1 MTTLFYVIVGC
12 TMQFVIGTGLAFLC
26 SQPISGKNFF
36 RVLFFIPLMITPLGV
51 GYAFKMVLDITKG
64 PLQPLWDGIG
74 LQNWAWSTDAWAAR
88 WFVILGDSWQ
98 WIPFIF
104 IVMLA
109 ALENVSRD
117 QVEAAQVDGASS
129 VQIFREIT
137 WPQIVP
143 VAVTVI
149 LIRMIEAFKI
159 VDLPNIMTSGG
170 PGIAT
175 ESMTLHSYFLWRAN
189 DMGSSAAVAYLLLI
203 LTVVVCA
210 SFFNYVVLGPIA
222 ESQMSDVL
230 LQVREVQPQPDGAA
244 VRAAGRRQDVAR
256 RQGRRLQPAGLL
268 VALRHL
274 PDLLGG
280 DHRLQGCGRRQPGP
294 VLHSLRG
301 LPAQRSTPGAC
312 TSRPIP
318 IAISMPSAG
327 SSCCY
332 VYNSFAFI
340 VSPVVHDRA
349 DGAADLQGLSRLHQF
364 AGDRHRLDRALRHRS
379 AAWRPMRW
387 PASSTSRSSA
397 TSSCSCCSR
406 SR

>member
-1 MTTLFYVIVGC
+1 MPSAETTYQPGNSPAGPFGAGSWGEWADRHSRTFFIAPAVVLILIFAIFPTFYSIVFALSRVKFTANGLRFRFVWFDNFLAQFSGNEQAHFLGKLSNITLLGSAFSLAVLVLALWWLYRSWRKGASWIAMLGRLISAAMFVFLGFILGATLLSGSPWGTLMTTLFYVVVGC
-12 TMQFVIGTGLAFLC
+12 TVQFIIGTGLAFLC

-64 PLQPLWDGIG
+64 PLQPLWDAIG
-74 LQNWAWSTDAWAAR
+74 LRDWAWSTDAWAAR

-117 QVEAAQVDGASS
+117 QVEAAQVDGASGL
-129 VQIFREIT
+129 QIFRDIT

-203 LTVVVCA
+203 LTVVVCS
-210 SFFNYVVLGPIA
+210 SFFNYVVLG
-222 ESQMSDVL
+222 Q
-230 LQVREVQPQPDGAA
+230 
-244 VRAAGRRQDVAR
+244 
-256 RQGRRLQPAGLL
+256 
-268 VALRHL
+268 LRK
-274 PDLLGG
+274 
-280 DHRLQGCGRRQPGP
+280 
-294 VLHSLRG
+294 
-301 LPAQRSTPGAC
+301 AK
-312 TSRPIP
+312 
-318 IAISMPSAG
+318 
-327 SSCCY
+327 
-332 VYNSFAFI
+332 
-340 VSPVVHDRA
+340 
-349 DGAADLQGLSRLHQF
+349 
-364 AGDRHRLDRALRHRS
+364 
-379 AAWRPMRW
+379 
-387 PASSTSRSSA
+387 
-397 TSSCSCCSR
+397 
-406 SR
+406 